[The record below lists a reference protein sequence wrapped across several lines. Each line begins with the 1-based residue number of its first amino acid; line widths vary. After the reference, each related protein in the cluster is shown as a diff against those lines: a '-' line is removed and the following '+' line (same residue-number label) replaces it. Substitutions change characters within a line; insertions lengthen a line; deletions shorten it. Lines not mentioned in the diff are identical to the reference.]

1 MLPTVQYINLLDVII
16 IFVIDDAKREVS
28 SDSSTTTNMTDSNTT
43 TNITEIEEVSID
55 VAYFYTFSSVTNCSE
70 LSFLCKQFTLKP
82 LFVIN

>member
-1 MLPTVQYINLLDVII
+1 MI
-16 IFVIDDAKREVS
+16 
-28 SDSSTTTNMTDSNTT
+28 DSNTT

-55 VAYFYTFSSVTNCSE
+55 VAYFYTFSSVANCSE